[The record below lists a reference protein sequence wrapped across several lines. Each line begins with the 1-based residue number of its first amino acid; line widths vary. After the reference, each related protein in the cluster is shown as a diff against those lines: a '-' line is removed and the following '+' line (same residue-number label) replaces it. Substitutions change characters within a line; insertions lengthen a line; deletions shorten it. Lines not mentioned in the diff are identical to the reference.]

1 MNQHPI
7 PHELT
12 CHESIAPHKIEA
24 RLVEY
29 DISVGYQPRLHLVEV
44 EVTAE
49 GLEKLV
55 EVGNYID
62 ALHLTRDLI
71 LQTRSVSAHQQN
83 VEYSPLILQ
92 MWLARFTLMLKLG
105 LLHELENEIDGLAGT
120 NFDRPD
126 MYFEFYPERY
136 VIQIC

>member
-1 MNQHPI
+1 MDYDI
-7 PHELT
+7 
-12 CHESIAPHKIEA
+12 K
-24 RLVEY
+24 VEY
-29 DISVGYQPRLHLVEV
+29 EPRLSLADV

-71 LQTRSVSAHQQN
+71 LQTRSISSNQQN

-126 MYFEFYPERY
+126 MYFEFYSERY
-136 VIQIC
+136 CILILHYTSTM

>member
-7 PHELT
+7 PQELT
-12 CHESIAPHKIEA
+12 CHEAIAPHKIEA
-24 RLVEY
+24 RLVDY
-29 DISVGYQPRLHLVEV
+29 DIRVGYQPRLYLADV
-44 EVTAE
+44 EVTSE

-71 LQTRSVSAHQQN
+71 LQTRSVSSHQQN

-105 LLHELENEIDGLAGT
+105 LLHELENEVDGLAGT

-136 VIQIC
+136 RLY